1 MQPEPNSKPAKEHAR
16 KTNGNACLFH
26 VVATTD
32 GCYILFL
39 KMKINKHI
47 LFTTLAL
54 LWCAAAFAQQLSLI
68 ECKSMSD
75 NKFQLVYKLSNASSC
90 SAFTPPE
97 VSGAELKYK
106 TQGQEIKAE
115 TSIGNGKVRSNSSR
129 SYIFRLTF
137 KANQTG
143 KLKVGRAYAT
153 VGGKKIASKES
164 TIIVEEK
171 GASTSRSAMQQPW
184 KSRTVDPTNPFT
196 QGVDKDVT
204 ANDLFVKIELS
215 KPRVYEQQAVVC
227 TVKLFTK
234 FPIKEFFPLQQPEY
248 NGFLIE
254 DITPKMPASAP
265 VEQYNG
271 QNYYTAILRKS
282 ILYPQKSGTLTIN
295 SGEFDVLPVKRQ
307 VFVGLNVAIAV
318 PVDGNKLRIKSN
330 AASVN
335 IMPLPSPR
343 PAGFTGAVGE
353 FSISDAITPNQQKT
367 FATGTYTLK
376 VSGSGNIKYIKA
388 PSIAFPKEFDTFDPQ
403 NKINTSSDGSDVK
416 GDVTFTYQF
425 IPQQVGQFAIG
436 QGEFVYFNPN
446 TEKYETLTLPA
457 HTLHIAKGKD
467 QPSNTAD
474 GAKKMTDIY
483 PVHSGDLHLS
493 KTHTLWLDRWT
504 YWALLLLPFAFF
516 TGILVYYRKLVKE
529 RANVQL
535 MRVKRA
541 GKVAQKR
548 LKQAKQYM
556 DHHLDSEF
564 YAEVLT
570 ALWGYLSDKLGI
582 PVSELS
588 KDNIDAELQKYGVSE
603 ALRKQLLQLLE
614 QCEYAQYTP
623 ELSRVNKK
631 SVFEEAAKV
640 MEDLENVKRINPSS
654 K

>member
-1 MQPEPNSKPAKEHAR
+1 
-16 KTNGNACLFH
+16 
-26 VVATTD
+26 
-32 GCYILFL
+32 
-39 KMKINKHI
+39 MKILKHI
-47 LFTTLAL
+47 LFIALAL
-54 LWCAAAFAQQLSLI
+54 LGCIPAFAQQLTCTG
-68 ECKSMSD
+68 CKDMGGG
-75 NKFQLVYKLSNASSC
+75 KFQLTYELTNAT
-90 SAFTPPE
+90 SAGKITAPVVDNTTLLWYTDGEQKSGVE
-97 VSGAELKYK
+97 V
-106 TQGQEIKAE
+106 TVV
-115 TSIGNGKVRSNSSR
+115 NGKVVKNRRNTSFVYYCTYR
-129 SYIFRLTF
+129 AR
-137 KANQTG
+137 KMG
-143 KLKVGRAYAT
+143 KLKVGQAS
-153 VGGKKIASKES
+153 VMVGKKKITSKS
-164 TIIVEEK
+164 TTITIEKNSGAHSMRSNSIVGQLK
-171 GASTSRSAMQQPW
+171 GRS
-184 KSRTVDPTNPFT
+184 VDPTNPFT
-196 QGVDKDVT
+196 QSVDKDVT

-318 PVDGNKLRIKSN
+318 PIDGNKLRIKSN

-467 QPSNTAD
+467 QPSSTAD

-516 TGILVYYRKLVKE
+516 SGILVYYRKLVKE

-548 LKQAKQYM
+548 LKQAKLYM

-603 ALRKQLLQLLE
+603 VLRKQLLQLLE